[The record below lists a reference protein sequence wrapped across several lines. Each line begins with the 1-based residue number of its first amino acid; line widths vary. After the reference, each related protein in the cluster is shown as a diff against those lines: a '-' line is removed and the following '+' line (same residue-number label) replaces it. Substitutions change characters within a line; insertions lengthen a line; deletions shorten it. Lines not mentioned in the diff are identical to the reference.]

1 MSRIGNKIITIPKEV
16 EVTIDENNNVVAKG
30 PKGTLTNKFSKLLTI
45 TNENNEIRITRAN
58 EEKHTKQLHGT
69 TRALINGMVVGVS
82 EGFKKELKIQGIGY
96 RARMEGNDLVLSVG
110 FSHPVTVKPIEGV
123 TIEVPKNNSII
134 ISGINKQV
142 VGQMAA
148 TIRSVR
154 KPEPYGGKGIM
165 YVDERI
171 IRKVGKKAGK
181 S

>member
-1 MSRIGNKIITIPKEV
+1 MSRIGNKIITLPKGV
-16 EVTIDENNNVVAKG
+16 EVTIDENNNVVVKG
-30 PKGTLTNKFSKLLTI
+30 PKGTLTNKFSELLTI

-69 TRALINGMVVGVS
+69 TRALISGMVVGVT

-110 FSHPVTVKPIEGV
+110 FSHPVTVKPVEGV

-154 KPEPYGGKGIM
+154 EPEPYGGKGIM
-165 YVDERI
+165 YIDERI